1 MIDAIDYLNSL
12 GLHRVNPGLERI
24 IKLLSALGNPQD
36 KMWSVIIGGTNG
48 KGSVSAAIA
57 SVLKSEGYKSGL
69 YTSPH
74 LVRVSER
81 IRINDGEISIG
92 DLSRLILEI
101 KKLSSWLQEEP
112 SYFEVLTACAFLFFA
127 ETKMDFSVLE
137 VGMGGQW
144 DATNIVNPLLSIIT
158 NVSKDHME
166 FLGETIGEIAFEKAG
181 IIKRG
186 VPVVTAAKGE
196 ALKIIE
202 AAADEKST
210 PISVLE
216 RDFKTRGESTED
228 FSYLGK
234 VWNLEHLEFALPGFY
249 QIENASVVICAIESL
264 SQFYGV
270 KIREENLRKGLS
282 SVRWE
287 GRMEFLRENPPF
299 ILDGAHNL
307 GGAQAL
313 RESLQKMFPGEKFVF
328 LIGMLGDKD
337 HEGYMSEISRVA
349 ERVVITDVPSER
361 GIRAEELARIAAKF
375 LEVEVIKDFREAFCK
390 VEALSFPVCITG
402 SLYLIGAIKKFIE

>member
-24 IKLLSALGNPQD
+24 TKVLSALGNPQD
-36 KMWSVIIGGTNG
+36 KMRSVIIGGTNG

-81 IRINDGEISIG
+81 IKINDGEISIG

-101 KKLSSWLQEEP
+101 KKLSSWLQEEL

-158 NVSKDHME
+158 NVSKDHTE

-202 AAADEKST
+202 AVADEKST

-299 ILDGAHNL
+299 ILDGAHNP

-402 SLYLIGAIKKFIE
+402 SLYLIGAIKKFIG